1 MKTLAHINTC
11 ACFIIIKTWN
21 NTCVYQ
27 QREKW
32 TNKLW
37 YIHTMEHYTAI
48 EKRQTAASCNQMD
61 DFHWHNDEQEKTG
74 IMHTVWSCFIWS
86 SKIGKW
92 IYSGG
97 NQKNWLPLKCWLG
110 EGMQGPLR
118 CCKCSLSSSRRWPP
132 VEDVYTLMMLSFN

>member
-61 DFHWHNDEQEKTG
+61 NFHWHNDEQEKTG

-86 SKIGKW
+86 SKIGKMNLQW
-92 IYSGG
+92 WKPEELIASEVLAWKKACRDLSGAVNVLCLHLG
-97 NQKNWLPLKCWLG
+97 DDHLLKMCT
-110 EGMQGPLR
+110 P
-118 CCKCSLSSSRRWPP
+118 
-132 VEDVYTLMMLSFN
+132 